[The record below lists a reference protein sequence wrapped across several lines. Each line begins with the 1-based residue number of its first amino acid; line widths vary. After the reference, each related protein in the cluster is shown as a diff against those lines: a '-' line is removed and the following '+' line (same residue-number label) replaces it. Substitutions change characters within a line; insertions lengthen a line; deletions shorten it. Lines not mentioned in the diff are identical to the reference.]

1 MGVDMGN
8 RKSPPLINESLY
20 KQIQRLKEEVVI
32 SNLKIKSSLVNTPL
46 IHTLEE
52 KIVQWIH
59 SLTPAQ
65 LERPY
70 TTIEVIRLASLT
82 GKYRSLPALQEVAQ
96 ILRKHGFE
104 HKRSWTTRA
113 RNKRYWLHT
122 FNREKND

>member
-1 MGVDMGN
+1 MQSN
-8 RKSPPLINESLY
+8 HAQPPLIIEPLY
-20 KQIQRLKEEVVI
+20 KQIQRLKEEVI
-32 SNLKIKSSLVNTPL
+32 TSNLRTKEASVNAPP

-52 KIVQWIH
+52 KIMSWIH
-59 SLTPAQ
+59 SLTPTQ

-104 HKRSWTTRA
+104 HKRSFKNG
-113 RNKRYWLHT
+113 NKNQRYWLYSLAE
-122 FNREKND
+122 EKND